1 MSEVGSLKTEVCHT
15 GVTSALTGYEI
26 LGSQRMYRYFGLI
39 IKFLNF
45 FILQMDIRRARQA
58 VEKKD
63 EQLDASRR
71 ILEAQEDELFVS
83 CHIRAPLK
91 CTGNQQFCGGNCE
104 IWSSFGND

>member
-1 MSEVGSLKTEVCHT
+1 MPGCFE
-15 GVTSALTGYEI
+15 
-26 LGSQRMYRYFGLI
+26 LI
-39 IKFLNF
+39 IKLLNF

-83 CHIRAPLK
+83 VLA
-91 CTGNQQFCGGNCE
+91 T
-104 IWSSFGND
+104 SSFVVRNAKFGALLAMFITKNC

>member
-1 MSEVGSLKTEVCHT
+1 MP
-15 GVTSALTGYEI
+15 
-26 LGSQRMYRYFGLI
+26 RYFELI
-39 IKFLNF
+39 IKLLNF

-83 CHIRAPLK
+83 VLATSNFAVQNAKFGALLAMFITK
-91 CTGNQQFCGGNCE
+91 NC
-104 IWSSFGND
+104 

>member
-1 MSEVGSLKTEVCHT
+1 MSEVGSLKTEVCS
-15 GVTSALTGYEI
+15 SAMSGYKI
-26 LGSQRMYRYFGLI
+26 LGFQTMYKYFGLI
-39 IKFLNF
+39 IKLFHF

-83 CHIRAPLK
+83 CHIPALSIYWQPAVLW
-91 CTGNQQFCGGNCE
+91 CE
-104 IWSSFGND
+104 M